1 MFHLT
6 REILE
11 AVRSGELSRDAFY
24 SMLLHHLLVSCETCR
39 DTIEGALDDWTGE
52 VYAPEQSVTDW
63 VRAVEREREEGVPL
77 AEAEIAELLAL
88 DEPAARIEKIR
99 RARSRFRSPILVTL
113 LLKRAR
119 AHLTEDPD
127 TACHLGRLAEQVALR
142 APVVDE
148 RQGFG
153 VDLLIEARAHLA
165 NSLRVAGDLQEA
177 SRLLANAEKLLE
189 RSADPLLHAEV
200 ASFGGSLALD
210 QRRFAE
216 AGRRLDRALLL
227 YRHLGEDVAV
237 GKILL
242 KKANLC
248 YLQDKLEDALEV
260 VSEAARSLDPEAHRG
275 LALCAQHNRATYLVD
290 LGRPEEA
297 RSVMLENLNLYR
309 EYSGCASQLRLLWL
323 EGKIAEA
330 TGDLQTAEDSYA
342 RVQAG
347 FLERGLAY
355 DAALVMLD
363 HAALCMERR
372 DIEAVRD
379 LTAEALPFFETQ
391 EMHREAFTALV
402 LFSRAAAAEAVTLEQ
417 IGRLVRYLR
426 EVRSSPGLRAERAS

>member
-1 MFHLT
+1 VFHLT

-24 SMLLHHLLVSCETCR
+24 SMILHHLLVSCETCR

-63 VRAVEREREEGVPL
+63 VRAVDREREEGVPV

-88 DEPAARIEKIR
+88 EDPAERLEKIR

-113 LLKRAR
+113 LLERAR
-119 AHLTEDPD
+119 SSREDDPEAAVHL
-127 TACHLGRLAEQVALR
+127 ARMAEQVALR

-165 NSLRVAGDLQEA
+165 NSLRVAGDLREA

-200 ASFGGSLALD
+200 ASFGGSLAVDL
-210 QRRFAE
+210 RRFAE
-216 AGRRLDRALLL
+216 AEKRLDRALLL
-227 YRHLGEDVAV
+227 YRHLKETALV
-237 GKILL
+237 GRILL
-242 KKANLC
+242 KKANL
-248 YLQDKLEDALEV
+248 LFFQDRLEDALV
-260 VSEAARSLDPEAHRG
+260 TVTEATEHIAPDQSPG
-275 LALCAQHNRATYLVD
+275 LALCAQHNLATYLVE
-290 LGRPEEA
+290 LGRHEEA
-297 RSVMLENLNLYR
+297 RAVVTRNLALYR
-309 EYSGCASQLRLLWL
+309 DYSGCASRLRLVWL
-323 EGKIAEA
+323 EGKIAEGL
-330 TGDLQTAEDSYA
+330 GDTETAEESYA
-342 RVQAG
+342 RVQDA
-347 FLERGLAY
+347 FLERGLGY

-363 HAALCMERR
+363 RAALCLERGDTAAVQR
-372 DIEAVRD
+372 LAAQAVPLFEA
-379 LTAEALPFFETQ
+379 Q
-391 EMHREAFTALV
+391 EIHREAFTALV
-402 LFSRAAAAEAVTLEQ
+402 LFSRAAAAEAVNLDQ